1 VTNEVNNPAPTLRRP
16 MVHRCDDLAF
26 MALDDEDED
35 DAVSDCEHN
44 DIIYPAAIPFVLVHL
59 ACLASIW
66 TGIASGEMQKL
77 PTGKLHETLT

>member
-1 VTNEVNNPAPTLRRP
+1 
-16 MVHRCDDLAF
+16 
-26 MALDDEDED
+26 
-35 DAVSDCEHN
+35 VSDCEHN
-44 DIIYPAAIPFVLVHL
+44 DIIYPTAIPFVLVHL